1 MRTAEQN
8 YVKHWNV
15 VCGAIEYKCLLLSA
29 HLQLDYQLDWDT
41 KIKKKYTADLIKEIR
56 HCCGFWDETTENI

>member
-41 KIKKKYTADLIKEIR
+41 KIKKNTLQI
-56 HCCGFWDETTENI
+56 